1 MDWSTFWS
9 SFWIVIEVF
18 VFVAYLMVMFN
29 ILGDIFRDRAM
40 GGVGKA
46 LWIIALIMLPIV
58 SALVYLITRGKGMDH
73 RRNKSTEAAQQAMD
87 EYIQRTAR
95 AADPAKA
102 IADAHTLLTQG
113 VITQGEFDAIK
124 AKVLA

>member
-29 ILGDIFRDRAM
+29 ILGDIFRDRST

-46 LWIIALIMLPIV
+46 LWILALIMLPIV
-58 SALVYLITRGKGMDH
+58 SALVYLITRGKGMEQ
-73 RRNKSTEAAQQAMD
+73 RRVKSTEAAQQAMD

-95 AADPAKA
+95 AADPAKS

-113 VITQGEFDAIK
+113 VITQGEFDTIK
-124 AKVLA
+124 AKALA

>member
-1 MDWSTFWS
+1 MDWTLFWA

-29 ILGDIFRDRAM
+29 ILGDIFRDRSM
-40 GGVGKA
+40 SGVGKA
-46 LWIIALIMLPIV
+46 VWILLLIALPIF
-58 SALVYLITRGKGMDH
+58 SALVYLIVRGKGMDK
-73 RRNKSTEAAQQAMD
+73 RRSESAAAAQQALD

-95 AADPAKA
+95 AADPAKT
-102 IADAHTLLTQG
+102 IADAHDLLAEG
-113 VITQGEFDAIK
+113 AITQSEFDAIK

>member
-1 MDWSTFWS
+1 MDWTLFWA

-29 ILGDIFRDRAM
+29 ILGDIFRDRSM
-40 GGVGKA
+40 SGVGKA
-46 LWIIALIMLPIV
+46 VLILLLIALPIF
-58 SALVYLITRGKGMDH
+58 SALVYLIVRGKGMDK
-73 RRNKSTEAAQQAMD
+73 RRSESAAAAQQALD

-95 AADPAKA
+95 AADPAKT
-102 IADAHTLLTQG
+102 IADAHDLLAEG
-113 VITQGEFDAIK
+113 AITQSEFDAIK

>member
-1 MDWSTFWS
+1 MDWTLFWA

-29 ILGDIFRDRAM
+29 ILGDIFRDRSM
-40 GGVGKA
+40 SGVGKA
-46 LWIIALIMLPIV
+46 VWILFLIALPIF
-58 SALVYLITRGKGMDH
+58 SALVYLIVRGKGMDK
-73 RRNKSTEAAQQAMD
+73 RRSESVAAAQHAMD

-95 AADPAKA
+95 AADPTKA
-102 IADAHTLLTQG
+102 IADARDLLAEG
-113 VITQGEFDAIK
+113 AITQSEFDAIK

>member
-1 MDWSTFWS
+1 MDWTLFWA

-29 ILGDIFRDRAM
+29 ILGDIFRDRSM
-40 GGVGKA
+40 SGVGKA
-46 LWIIALIMLPIV
+46 LWILLLIALPIF
-58 SALVYLITRGKGMDH
+58 SALVYLIVRGKGMDK
-73 RRNKSTEAAQQAMD
+73 RRSESAAAAQQALD

-95 AADPAKA
+95 AADPAKT
-102 IADAHTLLTQG
+102 IADAHDLLAEG
-113 VITQGEFDAIK
+113 AITQSEFDAIK